1 MSYVGGWTR
10 RKGTMPRTHKRNPE
24 LEARIE
30 KLLSLGCLSDWER
43 SFLSSVAQAA
53 KQYGSLTG
61 KQESTLQRIEN
72 DNNPEVQAARKNWR
86 EGYNDDMRA
95 KMKIAAR
102 YYLNNPPYF
111 GDLAR
116 RVLNDD
122 AFTPTEKQYRAM
134 VENKY
139 VQKVLD
145 NMNSVPTF
153 PVGSMAQVRK
163 TCAADRGRLRD
174 KMVMI
179 IDYPDK
185 VAGAA
190 RGAIPVTVLPVGAS
204 EIIETEVRW
213 LKKAR
218 G

>member
-1 MSYVGGWTR
+1 MS
-10 RKGTMPRTHKRNPE
+10 RKQNIKLEERITKASE
-24 LEARIE
+24 LP
-30 KLLSLGCLSDWER
+30 LVSDWER
-43 SFLSSVAQAA
+43 NFLSSILEAA
-53 KQYGSLTG
+53 KRYGKLTG
-61 KQESTLQRIEN
+61 KQESVLQRVESN
-72 DNNPEVQAARKNWR
+72 NNPEVLEARLSWVNLF
-86 EGYNDDMRA
+86 NDDMRD

-116 RVLNDD
+116 RALDD
-122 AFTPTEKQYRAM
+122 DVFIPTEKQYRAM

-139 VQKVLD
+139 VRKVLD
-145 NMNSVPTF
+145 NMESATKF

-163 TCAADRGRLRD
+163 TASRNDIVRRRFFN

-179 IDYPDK
+179 VDYPDK
-185 VAGAA
+185 VAGSAK
-190 RGAIPVTVLPVGAS
+190 GAIPVNVLPVGSS
-204 EIIETEVRW
+204 EIFETEVRW